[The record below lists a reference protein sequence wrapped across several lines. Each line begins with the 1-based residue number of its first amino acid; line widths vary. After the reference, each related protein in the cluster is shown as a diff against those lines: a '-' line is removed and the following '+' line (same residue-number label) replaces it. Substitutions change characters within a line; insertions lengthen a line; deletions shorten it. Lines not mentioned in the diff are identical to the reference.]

1 MPAIQSRLETVR
13 QQIQQAAEKYQRQP
27 DSVQL
32 LAVSKTHPAE
42 AIRQAVAAG
51 QRRFGESYIQ
61 EALDKIAQLRDLDLE
76 WHYIGRIQGNKT
88 RAIAENFDWV
98 HSIDSAKQ
106 LRRLNDQRPDD
117 LPPLKVCL
125 QVKIDDEESKAGIT
139 PGEARELISA
149 IRDYPRLALQGLMT
163 LPAPSEQLEAQRVPF
178 RRLREIRDQLAS
190 ADLPLETLSMGMS
203 GDLEAAIAEG
213 STLVR
218 IGTAIF
224 GPRHYPGQD

>member
-13 QQIQQAAEKYQRQP
+13 QQIQQAVERYHRRA

-42 AIRQAVAAG
+42 AIRQAAAAG

-61 EALDKIAQLRDLDLE
+61 EALDKIGQLRDLDIE

-106 LRRLNDQRPDD
+106 LRRLNDQRPDN
-117 LPPLKVCL
+117 LPPLNICL
-125 QVKIDDEESKAGIT
+125 QIKIDDEESKAGIT
-139 PGEARELISA
+139 PREARELINSMA
-149 IRDYPRLALQGLMT
+149 DYPRLTLQGLMT
-163 LPAPSEQLEAQRVPF
+163 LPAPAVDLEAQRIPF
-178 RRLREIRDQLAS
+178 RRLRELRDELAS
-190 ADLPLETLSMGMS
+190 EALPLPTLSMGMS

-213 STLVR
+213 STIVR

-224 GPRHYPGQD
+224 GPRHYPDQK

>member
-13 QQIQQAAEKYQRQP
+13 QQIQQAVERYHRRA

-42 AIRQAVAAG
+42 AIRQAAAAG
-51 QRRFGESYIQ
+51 QGRFGESYIQ
-61 EALDKIAQLRDLDLE
+61 EALDKIGQLRDLDIE

-106 LRRLNDQRPDD
+106 LRRLNDQRPDN
-117 LPPLKVCL
+117 LPPLNICL
-125 QVKIDDEESKAGIT
+125 QIKIDDEESKAGIT
-139 PGEARELISA
+139 PREARELINSMA
-149 IRDYPRLALQGLMT
+149 DYPRLTLQGLMT
-163 LPAPSEQLEAQRVPF
+163 LPAPAVDLEAQRIPF
-178 RRLREIRDQLAS
+178 RRLRELRDELAS
-190 ADLPLETLSMGMS
+190 EALPLPTLSMGMS

-213 STLVR
+213 STIVR

-224 GPRHYPGQD
+224 GPRHYPDQK